1 MRPDQNVLKIES
13 GFKIYY
19 LITKYENDK
28 QNMLV
33 EMNEDE
39 EFNSF
44 KFILTGVL
52 SVGSKIG
59 SFGIKYFEQI
69 TNYLKRF
76 CGKPQDNTEQ
86 YHEEKKE
93 RDSNEI
99 LKSKF

>member
-1 MRPDQNVLKIES
+1 
-13 GFKIYY
+13 
-19 LITKYENDK
+19 
-28 QNMLV
+28 MLV

-76 CGKPQDNTEQ
+76 CGKP
-86 YHEEKKE
+86 
-93 RDSNEI
+93 
-99 LKSKF
+99 